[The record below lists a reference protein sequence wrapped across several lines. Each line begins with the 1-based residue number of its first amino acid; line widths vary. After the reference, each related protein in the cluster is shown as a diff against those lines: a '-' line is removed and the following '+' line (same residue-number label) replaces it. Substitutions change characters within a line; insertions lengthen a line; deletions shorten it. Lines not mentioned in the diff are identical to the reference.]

1 LLVLLL
7 IGWLG
12 LFLGPKLGQTK
23 AWGST
28 VKKPIYKK
36 LWFQIVAGLFVIGA
50 IGNII
55 NPDQTVPQSGP
66 EQTSSSSEALV
77 EEGSEK
83 VVESDENT
91 SLGSEQ
97 TEDAS
102 AKENAT
108 DTSSEFESKDPE
120 VVVTPATTSELKF
133 LIDSL
138 EVASEVSSGYNRDLF
153 KHWTDADGDGC
164 NARYEV
170 LIQETLA
177 PLAVSSG
184 CKLSGGS
191 WVSAFD
197 LVETNDP
204 SKFDVDHMVP
214 LKEAWDSGAW
224 AWDAKTREAYANDL
238 DYEMSLIAVSASSN
252 RSKSDRDPADW
263 LPTNQD
269 YWCEYIT
276 AWVQVKTRWSLS
288 MDKAEKARVE
298 DVAEDCSGEELE
310 FAPKAATATA
320 APAPT
325 KTATPSPSP
334 TPTETK
340 SSTPAPTP
348 TPTPS
353 QTASGNCGPG
363 QVDLNTASVDELKL
377 IKYIDVVRAPLVI
390 ELRPFNSVDQL
401 INVKG
406 IGPTYLQRIKDEGIA
421 CVN

>member
-1 LLVLLL
+1 MAIFKVKRL
-7 IGWLG
+7 IASMV
-12 LFLGPKLGQTK
+12 F
-23 AWGST
+23 
-28 VKKPIYKK
+28 
-36 LWFQIVAGLFVIGA
+36 VAL
-50 IGNII
+50 
-55 NPDQTVPQSGP
+55 
-66 EQTSSSSEALV
+66 ALV
-77 EEGSEK
+77 GCASPSPEGQVSSGTQGSQEMESGTKPATSQETPSQDDSDEGDPTSDEGGTDATNSDEAVEEE
-83 VVESDENT
+83 VVEPTKVS
-91 SLGSEQ
+91 
-97 TEDAS
+97 
-102 AKENAT
+102 
-108 DTSSEFESKDPE
+108 
-120 VVVTPATTSELKF
+120 TPATTTL
-133 LIDSL
+133 LMTLVGNL
-138 EVASEVSSGYNRDLF
+138 EVEQEVANGYDRDLF
-153 KHWTDADGDGC
+153 KHWSDADGDGC

-170 LIQETLA
+170 LIEESLT
-177 PLAVSSG
+177 PVKVSSG
-184 CKLSGGS
+184 CKLSGGT
-191 WVSAFD
+191 WISAFD
-197 LVETNDP
+197 LLETSDP

-238 DYEMSLIAVSASSN
+238 DYDMSLIAVSASSN

-263 LPTNQD
+263 LPTNKD

-288 MDKAEKARVE
+288 MDRAEKAKIE
-298 DVAEDCSGEELE
+298 DVAEDCSGEALE

-320 APAPT
+320 APPPT

-340 SSTPAPTP
+340 SSTPSPTP
-348 TPTPS
+348 TPTPT

-390 ELRPFNSVDQL
+390 ELRPFTSVDQL

-421 CVN
+421 CVD